1 MKWAWGGPF
10 VISRQTRVL
19 ANSRDRKTIQMIAC
33 MVTNTSDDPMV
44 KTNLILAPTALLDQ
58 VCLYM
63 SFRDGRGCLLS
74 MFPLN

>member
-1 MKWAWGGPF
+1 
-10 VISRQTRVL
+10 
-19 ANSRDRKTIQMIAC
+19 MIAC